1 MALADAAEKAKLPR
15 LFLVH
20 NEGTQNQIAAVKR
33 VAISV
38 ANDNNPK
45 SCHSDQLSRHGDAL
59 RGLIWGTQLHLAAQS
74 ASPAVG
80 LKKRAMTKSVSKF
93 KVSKLQLVY
102 PAISN

>member
-38 ANDNNPK
+38 ANDNNLK
-45 SCHSDQLSRHGDAL
+45 SCHSDQISLN
-59 RGLIWGTQLHLAAQS
+59 RGRYGA
-74 ASPAVG
+74 
-80 LKKRAMTKSVSKF
+80 
-93 KVSKLQLVY
+93 
-102 PAISN
+102 